1 MQKSYRFS
9 TIGLLT
15 WSNKLLVILK
25 VCYILFMYF
34 ALGYVHQKHNVREML
49 EQMYFIAVK
58 LFFTWP
64 VSYTQIQL
72 VIRLAFTCN

>member
-1 MQKSYRFS
+1 
-9 TIGLLT
+9 
-15 WSNKLLVILK
+15 
-25 VCYILFMYF
+25 MYF